1 MKTADLIDMLASSPR
16 AIERG
21 ELVWDYGKALAAGT
35 ACTAVLMGVTL
46 GPRHDLASAVALP
59 MYWVKLAFVAAIAAL
74 AVAGAYRAAV
84 PARRIRGIAQAIGIV
99 VAGMWII
106 GATALAQSPPQAR
119 SALVLGGTW
128 TSCPW
133 LIAGLSLPVFAAIAW
148 AMRRMAPTQPRRAG
162 AMAGLAS
169 GALGALVY
177 SIHCPELGAPFLG
190 TWYVAGML
198 IPAAIGALAGERLL
212 RW

>member
-1 MKTADLIDMLASSPR
+1 MKTADLIDVLASSPR
-16 AIERG
+16 VIERG
-21 ELVWDYGKALAAGT
+21 ELVRRYGKAVAAGT
-35 ACTAVLMGVTL
+35 ACTGVLMAVTL

-59 MYWVKLAFVAAIAAL
+59 MYWVKFAFVAAIAAL

-84 PARRIRGIAQAIGIV
+84 PARRMHGIAQAIGMV

-106 GATALAQSPPQAR
+106 GAVALAQSAPQAR
-119 SALVLGGTW
+119 GALVLGATW
-128 TSCPW
+128 KSCPW
-133 LIAGLSLPVFAAIAW
+133 LIASLSIPVFVAIAW

-169 GALGALVY
+169 GSLAALVY

>member
-1 MKTADLIDMLASSPR
+1 
-16 AIERG
+16 
-21 ELVWDYGKALAAGT
+21 
-35 ACTAVLMGVTL
+35 
-46 GPRHDLASAVALP
+46 
-59 MYWVKLAFVAAIAAL
+59 
-74 AVAGAYRAAV
+74 
-84 PARRIRGIAQAIGIV
+84 
-99 VAGMWII
+99 
-106 GATALAQSPPQAR
+106 
-119 SALVLGGTW
+119 
-128 TSCPW
+128 
-133 LIAGLSLPVFAAIAW
+133 VFAAIAW

-177 SIHCPELGAPFLG
+177 SIHCPELGTPFLG

>member
-1 MKTADLIDMLASSPR
+1 MKTADLIDMLASNPR

-21 ELVWDYGKALAAGT
+21 EVARRYGKAITAGT
-35 ACTAVLMGVTL
+35 GCTLLLVAVTL
-46 GPRHDLASAVALP
+46 GPRHDLASAVTLP

-74 AVAGAYRAAV
+74 GVAGAYLAAV
-84 PARRIRGIAQAIGIV
+84 PARRIQAIVQAIGGV

-106 GATALAQSPPQAR
+106 AAVALAESAPRAREALFLGATWR
-119 SALVLGGTW
+119 
-128 TSCPW
+128 SCPW
-133 LIAGLSLPVFAAIAW
+133 LIAGLSIPVFVAIAW
-148 AMRRMAPTQPRRAG
+148 AMKRMAPTHPRRAG
-162 AMAGLAS
+162 GMAGLAS
-169 GALGALVY
+169 GAVASLVY

-198 IPAAIGALAGERLL
+198 IPAVIGALAGERLL

>member
-1 MKTADLIDMLASSPR
+1 MKTADLIDVLASSPR
-16 AIERG
+16 VIERG
-21 ELVWDYGKALAAGT
+21 ELVRRYGKALAAGT
-35 ACTAVLMGVTL
+35 TCTGVLMAVTL
-46 GPRHDLASAVALP
+46 GPRHDLASAIALP
-59 MYWVKLAFVAAIAAL
+59 MYWVKFAFVAAIAAL

-84 PARRIRGIAQAIGIV
+84 PRGACTGSCRRSA
-99 VAGMWII
+99 WS
-106 GATALAQSPPQAR
+106 SPACGSSAPLR
-119 SALVLGGTW
+119 SRRAHSRHGALVLGATW
-128 TSCPW
+128 KSCPW
-133 LIAGLSLPVFAAIAW
+133 LIASLSIPVFVAIAW
-148 AMRRMAPTQPRRAG
+148 AMRRMAPTRPRRAG

-169 GALGALVY
+169 GSLAALVY